1 MSFLKFF
8 FIRRLIRRH
17 SRPIVENKAELWQKR
32 LAIGY
37 MVVAWNALGFVA
49 YQMLQGKTDW
59 AEFHGLKSKAELK
72 MTQGL
77 KNIFG
82 KWTFECSTNSV
93 LFSAQNCSQALGIRK
108 AEVFKV
114 SGLQISKYEIDSE
127 ETENSN
133 SWNAYYRK

>member
-72 MTQGL
+72 MTQ
-77 KNIFG
+77 
-82 KWTFECSTNSV
+82 
-93 LFSAQNCSQALGIRK
+93 AQNCSQALGIRK

-133 SWNAYYRK
+133 S